1 MLSSAAYSLAAGY
14 LASAIALYAVLAGYA
29 ADGGLMGYFLGMCN
43 VVYVLG
49 AVRNGSR

>member
-1 MLSSAAYSLAAGY
+1 MLLLCCVFSGGWVSGFRHCPF
-14 LASAIALYAVLAGYA
+14 AVLAGYA

>member
-1 MLSSAAYSLAAGY
+1 MIDSNAKLRS
-14 LASAIALYAVLAGYA
+14 IQMPFCTVLAGYA